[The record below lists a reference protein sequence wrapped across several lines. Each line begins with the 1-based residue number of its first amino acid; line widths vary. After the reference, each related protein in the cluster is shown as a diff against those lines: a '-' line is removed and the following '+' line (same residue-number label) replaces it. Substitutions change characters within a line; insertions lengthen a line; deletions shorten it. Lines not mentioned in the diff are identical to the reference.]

1 MLFSYTECIEKYKS
15 DYFIK
20 KAIENGELFKIES
33 GIYSDKERVS
43 ELAVIA
49 KQYPNAVFAMNSA
62 FYYWKLT
69 DTIPDYYYLMTDKN
83 RSKISDNRVKQ
94 LFDNNNSLNLGIT
107 ILNVEGVDIKVFSK
121 ERMIVELMRKKNR
134 LAFDYYKEV
143 VSNFRKQIYELD
155 FSLIEKYAE
164 ALPKS
169 NIVIRSIQEEV
180 L

>member
-20 KAIENGELFKIES
+20 KAIGNGELFKIEP
-33 GIYSDKERVS
+33 GIYSDKESVS

-69 DTIPDYYYLMTDKN
+69 DTIPDYYYLMTNKN
-83 RSKISDNRVKQ
+83 SSRISDNRVKQ

-121 ERMIVELMRKKNR
+121 ERMIVELMRIKNR

>member
-1 MLFSYTECIEKYKS
+1 MLFSYTECTEKYKT
-15 DYFIK
+15 DYSIK
-20 KAIENGELFKIES
+20 KAIRNGELFRIES
-33 GIYSDKERVS
+33 GIYSDKESVS

-83 RSKISDNRVKQ
+83 SSKISDNRVKQ

-107 ILNVEGVDIKVFSK
+107 ILNVEGVDIKIFSL
-121 ERMIVELMRKKNR
+121 ERMLVELMRMKNKIS
-134 LAFDYYKEV
+134 FDYYKEIV
-143 VSNFRKQIYELD
+143 LNYRKRICDLD
-155 FSLIEKYAE
+155 FSIIENYAE